1 MYICIYIHIWRCLVC
16 FVVSR
21 LVNMGPSCGGTCGLY
36 WGGVSSSNLHASRR
50 GCEESLAWLRLGLG
64 KAGGSRMGWRGCQE
78 GRTQYF
84 PFILQKKEF
93 KSTFQER
100 TVGFVGD
107 MAWIETDSR
116 QKCVSSTQQVMH
128 LWINSICNQILLSEW
143 SIELPIG
150 LPVVLSAGLP
160 SDMPT

>member
-1 MYICIYIHIWRCLVC
+1 MA
-16 FVVSR
+16 VSR
-21 LVNMGPSCGGTCGLY
+21 LFRGQQVSKHGPQLLWDLWPVLGWGQQQQLTRISAGMWRIAGLI
-36 WGGVSSSNLHASRR
+36 AS
-50 GCEESLAWLRLGLG
+50 GLG
-64 KAGGSRMGWRGCQE
+64 QGWRESYGLT
-78 GRTQYF
+78 GMPRRSDTVF
-84 PFILQKKEF
+84 PVHFAKEKNEF

-107 MAWIETDSR
+107 MAWIETDYR

-150 LPVVLSAGLP
+150 LPVVLSTGLP
-160 SDMPT
+160 SEMPT